1 MKAYSKLIFP
11 NPQRFFAVPL
21 IINRK
26 ITLADHEITLIA
38 IRAQGAGG
46 QNVNKVASA
55 IHLRFDI
62 RNSSLPDF
70 YKERLLAMNDQ
81 RLTDEGILVIK
92 AQQYRTQEK
101 NRADALERLA
111 RIIRHAA
118 VVEKK
123 RTPTRP
129 SVSARMKRVESK
141 TRRGRIKATRKK
153 VSDS

>member
-1 MKAYSKLIFP
+1 MA
-11 NPQRFFAVPL
+11 L

-26 ITLADHEITLIA
+26 ISLPDQEITLIA

-62 RNSSLPDF
+62 RGSSLPDI
-70 YKERLLAMNDQ
+70 YKERLLAMSDQ
-81 RLTDEGILVIK
+81 RLTGDGILVIK

-111 RIIRHAA
+111 RIIRRATI
-118 VVEKK
+118 VEKM

-129 SVSARMKRVESK
+129 SVAARLKRVEGK
-141 TRRGRIKATRKK
+141 TRRGRIKTMRRK
-153 VSDS
+153 VNDS

>member
-1 MKAYSKLIFP
+1 VA
-11 NPQRFFAVPL
+11 L
-21 IINRK
+21 IINPK
-26 ITLADHEITLIA
+26 ISIPDHEITLIA

-62 RNSSLPDF
+62 GNSSLPDI
-70 YKERLLAMNDQ
+70 YKERLLAMHDQ

-101 NRADALERLA
+101 NREDALERLV
-111 RIIRHAA
+111 RIIRHAT
-118 VVEKK
+118 VIEKK

-129 SVSARMKRVESK
+129 SLTARVKRLDAKTKHGRMKSM
-141 TRRGRIKATRKK
+141 RKK
-153 VSDS
+153 VIDS

>member
-1 MKAYSKLIFP
+1 VA
-11 NPQRFFAVPL
+11 L
-21 IINRK
+21 IINPK
-26 ITLADHEITLIA
+26 ISIPDHEITLIA

-62 RNSSLPDF
+62 GKSSLPDI
-70 YKERLLAMNDQ
+70 YKERLLAMHDQ

-101 NRADALERLA
+101 NREDALERLV
-111 RIIRHAA
+111 RIIRHAT
-118 VVEKK
+118 VIEKK

-129 SVSARMKRVESK
+129 SLTARVKRLDAKTKHGRMKSM
-141 TRRGRIKATRKK
+141 RKK
-153 VSDS
+153 VIDS

>member
-1 MKAYSKLIFP
+1 VA
-11 NPQRFFAVPL
+11 L

-26 ITLADHEITLIA
+26 VSLSDHEITLIA
-38 IRAQGAGG
+38 IRAQGSGG

-62 RNSSLPDF
+62 RASSLPDI
-70 YKERLLAMNDQ
+70 YKERLLAMSDQ
-81 RLTDEGILVIK
+81 RLSGDGILVIK

-101 NRADALERLA
+101 NRMDALERLA
-111 RIIRHAA
+111 KIIRRAI
-118 VVEKK
+118 VTEKK

-129 SVSARMKRVESK
+129 SVAARMKRVESK
-141 TRRGRIKATRKK
+141 TRRGRIKSTRKK

>member
-1 MKAYSKLIFP
+1 M
-11 NPQRFFAVPL
+11 VL

-26 ITLADHEITLIA
+26 IALADHEITLIP

-62 RNSSLPDF
+62 RNSSLPDI
-70 YKERLLAMNDQ
+70 YKERLLAQSDQ
-81 RLTDEGILVIK
+81 RLTGDGVLVIK

-101 NRADALERLA
+101 NRTDALERLA
-111 RIIRHAA
+111 RIIRR
-118 VVEKK
+118 VTLVEKK

-129 SVSARMKRVESK
+129 SLTARHKRVDSK
-141 TRRGRIKATRKK
+141 TRRGRTKSLRKK
-153 VSDS
+153 VDDS

>member
-1 MKAYSKLIFP
+1 M
-11 NPQRFFAVPL
+11 PL

-26 ITLADHEITLIA
+26 ITLPDHEITLIA

-62 RNSSLPDF
+62 RASSLPDE

-81 RLTDEGILVIK
+81 RLTDEGVLIIK

-101 NRADALERLA
+101 NRTDALERLA
-111 RIIRHAA
+111 MIIRRATI
-118 VVEKK
+118 VEKK

-129 SVSARMKRVESK
+129 SLSARIKRVEGK
-141 TRRGRIKATRKK
+141 TRRGRIKTMRKK
-153 VSDS
+153 IDES

>member
-1 MKAYSKLIFP
+1 M
-11 NPQRFFAVPL
+11 PL

-26 ITLADHEITLIA
+26 VILPDQEITLLA

-62 RNSSLPDF
+62 RASSLPDI
-70 YKERLLAMNDQ
+70 YKERLLAMSDQ
-81 RLTDEGILVIK
+81 RLSGDGILVIK

-101 NRADALERLA
+101 NRTDALERLA
-111 RIIRHAA
+111 RIIRRAT
-118 VVEKK
+118 VTEKK

-129 SVSARMKRVESK
+129 SIAARMKRVESK
-141 TRRGRIKATRKK
+141 TRRGRIKSTRKK

>member
-1 MKAYSKLIFP
+1 VA
-11 NPQRFFAVPL
+11 L

-26 ITLADHEITLIA
+26 VSLSDHEITLIA
-38 IRAQGAGG
+38 IRAPGSGG

-62 RNSSLPDF
+62 RASSLPDI
-70 YKERLLAMNDQ
+70 YKERLLAMSDQ
-81 RLTDEGILVIK
+81 RLSGDGILVIK

-101 NRADALERLA
+101 NRMDALERLA
-111 RIIRHAA
+111 KIIRRAI
-118 VVEKK
+118 VTEKK

-129 SVSARMKRVESK
+129 SVAARMKRVESK
-141 TRRGRIKATRKK
+141 TRRGRIKSTRKK

>member
-1 MKAYSKLIFP
+1 M
-11 NPQRFFAVPL
+11 PL

-26 ITLADHEITLIA
+26 IFLEDHEITLIA

-62 RNSSLPDF
+62 RASSLPDI
-70 YKERLLAMNDQ
+70 YKERLLAMSDQ
-81 RLTDEGILVIK
+81 RLSGDGILVIK

-101 NRADALERLA
+101 NRTDALERLA
-111 RIIRHAA
+111 MIIRR
-118 VVEKK
+118 VTVTVKK

-129 SVSARMKRVESK
+129 SVAARMKRVESK
-141 TRRGRIKATRKK
+141 TRRGRIKSTRKK

>member
-1 MKAYSKLIFP
+1 VKAKLKLIFP
-11 NPQRFFAVPL
+11 NPQRFLAVPL

-26 ITLADHEITLIA
+26 VTLADHEITLIA

-62 RNSSLPDF
+62 RNSSLPEI
-70 YKERLLAMNDQ
+70 YKERLLAISDQ
-81 RLTDEGILVIK
+81 RLTGDGILVIK

-101 NRADALERLA
+101 NKTDALERLA
-111 RIIRHAA
+111 RIIRHATIA
-118 VVEKK
+118 EKK

-129 SVSARMKRVESK
+129 SVSARMQRIDNK
-141 TRRGRIKATRKK
+141 TRHGRIKSMRKK
-153 VSDS
+153 VIS

>member
-1 MKAYSKLIFP
+1 
-11 NPQRFFAVPL
+11 VPL
-21 IINRK
+21 IINPR
-26 ITLADHEITLIA
+26 ISLPDHEITLIA

-62 RNSSLPDF
+62 RGSSLPDI
-70 YKERLLAMNDQ
+70 YKERLLAMSDQ
-81 RLTDEGILVIK
+81 RLTGDGILVIK

-101 NRADALERLA
+101 NRTDALERLA
-111 RIIRHAA
+111 RIIRR
-118 VVEKK
+118 VTVTEKK

-129 SVSARMKRVESK
+129 SVTARQKRVESK
-141 TRRGRIKATRKK
+141 TRRGRIKTMRKK

>member
-1 MKAYSKLIFP
+1 MT
-11 NPQRFFAVPL
+11 L
-21 IINRK
+21 IINPK
-26 ITLADHEITLIA
+26 VSIPDHEITLIA

-62 RNSSLPDF
+62 GNSSLPDI
-70 YKERLLAMNDQ
+70 YKERLLAMHDQ

-101 NRADALERLA
+101 NREDALERLV
-111 RIIRHAA
+111 RIIRHAT
-118 VVEKK
+118 VIEKK

-129 SVSARMKRVESK
+129 SLTARVKRLEAK
-141 TRRGRIKATRKK
+141 TKHGRIKSMRKK
-153 VSDS
+153 VIDS

>member
-1 MKAYSKLIFP
+1 VA
-11 NPQRFFAVPL
+11 L

-26 ITLADHEITLIA
+26 VSLPDHEITLIA
-38 IRAQGAGG
+38 IRAQGSGG

-62 RNSSLPDF
+62 RASSLPDI
-70 YKERLLAMNDQ
+70 YKERLLAMSDQ
-81 RLTDEGILVIK
+81 RLSGEGILVIK

-111 RIIRHAA
+111 RIIRRAT
-118 VVEKK
+118 VTEKK

-129 SVSARMKRVESK
+129 SVAARMKRVESK
-141 TRRGRIKATRKK
+141 TRRGRIKSTRKK

>member
-1 MKAYSKLIFP
+1 MA
-11 NPQRFFAVPL
+11 L

-26 ITLADHEITLIA
+26 ISLPDQEITLIA

-62 RNSSLPDF
+62 RGSSLPDI
-70 YKERLLAMNDQ
+70 YKERLLAMSDQ
-81 RLTDEGILVIK
+81 RLTDDGILVIK

-111 RIIRHAA
+111 RIIRRATI
-118 VVEKK
+118 VEKM

-129 SVSARMKRVESK
+129 SVAARLKRVEGK
-141 TRRGRIKATRKK
+141 TRRGRIKTMRRK
-153 VSDS
+153 VHDS